1 MVNTDW
7 DEQSLQ
13 SYLLTQIPEEKECEA
28 LLIRCMPSLWALVG
42 YFAQWSF
49 NTSSSSMTNLT
60 FPVLLRAIAFL
71 CGRYYVMF
79 RCWSN
84 GEDMRLNR
92 TTDQPVMEYTFRALA
107 SSLPQE
113 HKSGSTRDTAQESSQ
128 RDVLDVLCVTQ
139 PTLILRA
146 QHRERRLSR
155 DAMIPTADR
164 LRPPTPSETS
174 DLAIL
179 APEETIIPLL
189 ELLIHLLDDTSKFKY
204 STTAL
209 KNKLEASRMEM
220 QKVDQ
225 VSFDLFADQLDIYT
239 YDSIALLFN
248 TFTNPN
254 SLRTG
259 KAVNWSTGA
268 EETLNIGSLR

>member
-1 MVNTDW
+1 
-7 DEQSLQ
+7 
-13 SYLLTQIPEEKECEA
+13 
-28 LLIRCMPSLWALVG
+28 
-42 YFAQWSF
+42 
-49 NTSSSSMTNLT
+49 
-60 FPVLLRAIAFL
+60 
-71 CGRYYVMF
+71 
-79 RCWSN
+79 
-84 GEDMRLNR
+84 
-92 TTDQPVMEYTFRALA
+92 
-107 SSLPQE
+107 
-113 HKSGSTRDTAQESSQ
+113 
-128 RDVLDVLCVTQ
+128 
-139 PTLILRA
+139 
-146 QHRERRLSR
+146 
-155 DAMIPTADR
+155 MIPTADR

-189 ELLIHLLDDTSKFKY
+189 ELLILLLHDTSKFKY

-239 YDSIALLFN
+239 YDSIALLSN
-248 TFTNPN
+248 TFTNPH

-268 EETLNIGSLR
+268 EETLNIGSLHCLGLS